1 MTARGARA
9 SFGGCSCPPP
19 VTWRSRGAARLS
31 GSRPGGWHRSISG
44 FIRRTLQAAD
54 EDNIPFL
61 ASALTF
67 DALLASIPFIL
78 LLLIGFTL
86 LAQNVTYEPEVDTSH
101 LFDQFLPPSAALPDR
116 DPLNVLERL
125 LSGIARNRGELSLYA
140 APAFLWFSTRLFA
153 GIRTA
158 LNDIYD
164 VSLRPTRHRAI
175 LTLFVLA
182 KLRDASMVIATVILF
197 LANTLL
203 STGLAVLQ
211 ARGAASVPQ
220 LGFFVS
226 TVGRFLGEFLA
237 FSFSVSLFYVTYSY
251 ASLRRLPWR
260 TALLASTFTALLFEL
275 AKRLYAL
282 YLANFASFEGLGG
295 DANLGAIVLFVLWV
309 YYTALVFLLGAVV
322 AETWELKKMLDRQ
335 QAILG

>member
-1 MTARGARA
+1 M
-9 SFGGCSCPPP
+9 
-19 VTWRSRGAARLS
+19 
-31 GSRPGGWHRSISG
+31 
-44 FIRRTLQAAD
+44 
-54 EDNIPFL
+54 
-61 ASALTF
+61 
-67 DALLASIPFIL
+67 
-78 LLLIGFTL
+78 
-86 LAQNVTYEPEVDTSH
+86 
-101 LFDQFLPPSAALPDR
+101 
-116 DPLNVLERL
+116 LERL
-125 LSGIARNRGELSLYA
+125 LSGISRNRGQLSLYA
-140 APAFLWFSTRLFA
+140 ALGFLWFSTRLFA

-164 VSLRPTRHRAI
+164 VSLRPTPPRGI
-175 LTLFVLA
+175 LTLFLLA

-226 TVGRFLGEFLA
+226 TVGRFLGELLA
-237 FSFSVSLFYVTYSY
+237 FAFSVSLFYITYRY
-251 ASLRRLPWR
+251 ASVRRLPWR
-260 TALLASTFTALLFEL
+260 TALLGATFTALLFEL

-282 YLANFASFEGLGG
+282 YLANFASFESLGG

-335 QAILG
+335 RAILG

>member
-1 MTARGARA
+1 
-9 SFGGCSCPPP
+9 
-19 VTWRSRGAARLS
+19 
-31 GSRPGGWHRSISG
+31 
-44 FIRRTLQAAD
+44 
-54 EDNIPFL
+54 
-61 ASALTF
+61 
-67 DALLASIPFIL
+67 
-78 LLLIGFTL
+78 LLIGLTH
-86 LAQNVTYEPEVDTSH
+86 LAQAVTHGPAVDTVH
-101 LFDQFLPPSAALPDR
+101 LFHRFLPPHSAALPDQ
-116 DPLNVLERL
+116 DPLGVIERL
-125 LSGIARNRGELSLYA
+125 LSGITRNRGQLSLYA

-153 GIRTA
+153 GIRTS

-164 VSLRPTRHRAI
+164 VSLRPPRHRGF
-175 LTLFVLA
+175 LTLFLLA
-182 KLRDASMVIATVILF
+182 KLRDAAMVIATVILF

-203 STGLAVLQ
+203 TTGLAILQ

-251 ASLRRLPWR
+251 ASVRRLPWR
-260 TALLASTFTALLFEL
+260 TALLAATFTALLFEL

-282 YLANFASFEGLGG
+282 YLANFASLEGLGG
-295 DANLGAIVLFVLWV
+295 DANLGAIVLFILWV
-309 YYTALVFLLGAVV
+309 YYTAIVFLLGAVV